1 MTAAEKRIGVGLI
14 GLSAEGGWAA
24 TAHVPALRAMAER
37 YAITGLAA
45 SSDTAAAAAAAV
57 HGVAFATGDAALLAA
72 HPDVDL
78 VVVAVKVPRHRELVS
93 CAIDAGKS
101 VYCEW
106 PLGRSVTEAEGMAD
120 AAGAK
125 GVSAFAG
132 LQARSAPALRYLR
145 DLVADG
151 FVGDLLSTSVI
162 GAGGFPWGGM
172 ATARTAY
179 VTDAETG
186 ATMLTIPF
194 GHMVD
199 AFGWIVG
206 SFDRLDATLATCH
219 RDVKLTD
226 EDRTV
231 AADAPDHIAVSGT
244 LEGGAVA
251 SLHYRGGDWPSGG
264 FRWEMNGADGTLL
277 VEGRSG
283 HLQYGH
289 IRIRGARGSRP
300 LTDLPV
306 PGQYRRVSTDA
317 DGYADAVAHAYRA
330 VHDDL
335 TGGGSTAPTFRDA
348 IETHRVLD
356 RIERSAARSLERTS

>member
-1 MTAAEKRIGVGLI
+1 MTVGGKPIGVGLI

-24 TAHVPALRAMAER
+24 AAHVPALRAMPER

-45 SSDTAAAAAAAV
+45 STTEAASAAAAA
-57 HGVAFATGDAALLAA
+57 HGVAFATGDAAALAA
-72 HPDVDL
+72 RADVDL
-78 VVVAVKVPRHRELVS
+78 VVVAVKVPFHRELVAH
-93 CAIDAGKS
+93 AIEGGKS

-106 PLGRSVTEAEGMAD
+106 PLGRSLVEAEKMAD
-120 AAGAK
+120 AADARS
-125 GVSAFAG
+125 VSAFAG
-132 LQARSAPALRYLR
+132 LQARSAPALRHLR

-151 FVGDLLSTSVI
+151 YVGELLSTNVI

-186 ATMLTIPF
+186 ATTLTIPF

-199 AFGWIVG
+199 AFAWILG
-206 SFDRLDATLATCH
+206 GFDRLDATLVTRH
-219 RDVKLTD
+219 RDVRLTD
-226 EDRTV
+226 EDRSV

-244 LEGGAVA
+244 LAGGAVA

-264 FRWEMNGADGTLL
+264 FRWEMNGSKGTLI
-277 VEGRSG
+277 VEGDSG

-289 IRIRGARGSRP
+289 VRLRGARGTEP
-300 LTDLPV
+300 LADLPA
-306 PGQYRRVSTDA
+306 PAQYRRVTTDP

-335 TGGGSTAPTFRDA
+335 TRGGSTAPTFRDA
-348 IETHRVLD
+348 IETHRLLD
-356 RIERSAARSLERTS
+356 RIERSAARSLEKTQ